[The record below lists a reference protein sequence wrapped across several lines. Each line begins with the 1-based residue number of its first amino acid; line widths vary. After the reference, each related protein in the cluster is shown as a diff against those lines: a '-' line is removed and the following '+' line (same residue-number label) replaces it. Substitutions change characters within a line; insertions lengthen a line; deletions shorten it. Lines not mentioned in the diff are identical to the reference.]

1 MIETPRIIFKYSSIY
16 DQNWKGWIKTEEKH
30 IQRYPSPKQVMNY
43 IRKMRR
49 LWDRE
54 GDQILEE
61 LSRITGLKWNSK
73 SIDCYVVGRCIPFS
87 DPLTL
92 PVYDR
97 CPDDFVDTLIHE
109 LIHQCF
115 TEDGNAKRL
124 KKVRGYFDRKYKGES
139 RLTRIHIPLHA
150 VHSHIYLKFFDE
162 KRLIRDIQSINS
174 PDHRKSWDIVRAEG
188 YQNIL
193 REFTERIK

>member
-1 MIETPRIIFKYSSIY
+1 MIRIGKGGWKSIRR
-16 DQNWKGWIKTEEKH
+16 D
-30 IQRYPSPKQVMNY
+30 IQRYPSPKQILNY
-43 IRKMRR
+43 IRKMRSS
-49 LWDRE
+49 WDRE
-54 GDQILEE
+54 GKEILEE
-61 LSRITGLKWNSK
+61 LTSITGLTWNSK

-97 CPDDFVDTLIHE
+97 SPDDFVDTLIHE

-115 TEDGNAKRL
+115 TEDGNSKRL
-124 KKVRGYFDRKYKGES
+124 KKVWDYIDRKYKGES
-139 RLTRIHIPLHA
+139 HLTRTHIPLHA

-162 KRLIRDIQSINS
+162 KRLERDIRCIDSRDYQ
-174 PDHRKSWDIVRAEG
+174 KSWEIVRTEG

-193 REFTERIK
+193 REFTKRMK